1 MEDLSV
7 DWGTQECSVT
17 QDLEV
22 QGAKEQRYG
31 CYCTQGCMMS
41 LLAQVTEFH
50 STDDC
55 VAFDRHCGYKRLV
68 GPQWH
73 VQVQH

>member
-22 QGAKEQRYG
+22 QGAKGRG
-31 CYCTQGCMMS
+31 MGGI
-41 LLAQVTEFH
+41 APRG
-50 STDDC
+50 
-55 VAFDRHCGYKRLV
+55 A
-68 GPQWH
+68 
-73 VQVQH
+73 